1 MADTRTITMNGV
13 EIYLDTRTTAQWGTV
28 SRVIPKGFVC
38 VELTTDGKCK
48 MKCGDGVQTFA
59 DLPYIGGDLDMT
71 QINNAITTA
80 LTNYYTKTETDN
92 AISEAI
98 GNLGTLFRFKGR
110 VDTVNDLPVS
120 DNQQGDVYLVG
131 AEGANEFAEYYWTG
145 TFFDYMGKTTS
156 IDLTDY
162 YKKSEVDNLLDG
174 KVDKVE
180 GKGLSTEDFT
190 TELKNRLN
198 SLENYDDTVLT
209 ERVAAIENDYIKSTD
224 KLILN
229 CSIT

>member
-1 MADTRTITMNGV
+1 MADTRTITMNGI

-38 VELTTDGKCK
+38 VELTTNGNCK
-48 MKCGDGVQTFA
+48 MKCGDGVLTYA
-59 DLPYIGGDLDMT
+59 DLPYVGGDLDMT
-71 QINNAITTA
+71 EINNAITTA
-80 LTNYYTKTETDN
+80 LTNYYTKTETDT

-110 VDTVNDLPVS
+110 VDTVNDLPAS

-131 AEGANEFAEYYWTG
+131 AESAGEFAEYYWTG

-156 IDLTDY
+156 VDLTDY
-162 YKKSEVDNLLDG
+162 YKKTDVDNLLNN
-174 KVDKVE
+174 KVDKVD
-180 GKGLSTEDFT
+180 GKRLSTEDFT
-190 TELKNRLN
+190 TELKNKLN
-198 SLENYDDTVLT
+198 SLENYDDTVLKGRIT
-209 ERVAAIENDYIKSTD
+209 AIENDYIKSTD

>member
-13 EIYLDTRTTAQWGTV
+13 EIYLDTRTTTQWATV

-48 MKCGDGVQTFA
+48 MKCGDGVLSFA
-59 DLPYIGGDLDMT
+59 DLPYVGGDLDMT
-71 QINNAITTA
+71 QINEAITTA
-80 LTNYYTKTETDN
+80 LTVYYTKTETDT
-92 AISEAI
+92 AISQAI
-98 GNLGTLFRFKGR
+98 SNLGTLFRFKGR
-110 VDTVNDLPVS
+110 VDTVDNLPSS

-131 AEGANEFAEYYWTG
+131 VEGANEFAEYYWTG

-156 IDLTDY
+156 VDLSDY
-162 YKKSEVDNLLDG
+162 YKKSEVDNLLNN

-190 TELKNRLN
+190 TELKNKLDG
-198 SLENYDDTVLT
+198 LENYDDTVLT
-209 ERVAAIENDYIKSTD
+209 ERVAAIESDYIKSTD

>member
-1 MADTRTITMNGV
+1 MADPRTITMNGV
-13 EIYLDTRTTAQWGTV
+13 EIYLDTRTTAQWATV
-28 SRVIPKGFVC
+28 VRVIPKGFVC
-38 VELTTDGKCK
+38 VELTSDGKCK

-71 QINNAITTA
+71 AINNAITTA

-110 VDTVNDLPVS
+110 VDTVNDLPAS

-162 YKKSEVDNLLDG
+162 YKKSDVDNLLNG

-198 SLENYDDTVLT
+198 SLENYDDTALT
-209 ERVAAIENDYIKSTD
+209 ARVAAIEGDYIKSTD

>member
-1 MADTRTITMNGV
+1 MADTRTITMNGI
-13 EIYLDTRTTAQWGTV
+13 EIYLDTSTTAQWGTV

-71 QINNAITTA
+71 D
-80 LTNYYTKTETDN
+80 YYTKTETDN

-110 VDTVNDLPVS
+110 VDTVNDLPAS

-156 IDLTDY
+156 VDLTDY
-162 YKKSEVDNLLDG
+162 YKKSEVDNLLNN

>member
-1 MADTRTITMNGV
+1 MAETRTTTMNGV
-13 EIYLDTRTTAQWGTV
+13 EIYLDTRTTAQWSSV
-28 SRVIPKGFVC
+28 VRVIPKGFVC

-59 DLPYIGGDLDMT
+59 DLPYVGGDLDMT
-71 QINNAITTA
+71 EINEAITTA
-80 LTNYYTKTETDN
+80 LTDYYTKTETDN

-110 VDTVNDLPVS
+110 VDTVNDLPAS

-162 YKKSEVDNLLDG
+162 YKKSDVDNLLNG

-198 SLENYDDTVLT
+198 SLENYDDTALT
-209 ERVAAIENDYIKSTD
+209 ARVAAIEGDYIKSTD

>member
-1 MADTRTITMNGV
+1 MADTRTMTINGV
-13 EIYLDTRTTAQWGTV
+13 EIYLDTRTTTQWANVT
-28 SRVIPKGFVC
+28 RVIPKGFVC

-48 MKCGDGVQTFA
+48 MKCGDGVLSFA
-59 DLPYIGGDLDMT
+59 DLPYVGGDLDMT
-71 QINNAITTA
+71 QINEAITTA
-80 LTNYYTKTETDN
+80 LTDYYTKTETDT
-92 AISEAI
+92 AISQAI
-98 GNLGTLFRFKGR
+98 SNLGTLFRFKGR
-110 VDTVNDLPVS
+110 VNTVSDLPAS
-120 DNQQGDVYLVG
+120 DNHQGDVYLVG

-156 IDLTDY
+156 VDLTDY
-162 YKKSEVDNLLDG
+162 YKKSEVDNLLNN

-190 TELKNRLN
+190 TELKNKLDG
-198 SLENYDDTVLT
+198 LENYDDTALT
-209 ERVAAIENDYIKSTD
+209 ERVDAIESDYIKSTD

>member
-1 MADTRTITMNGV
+1 MADPRTITMNGV
-13 EIYLDTRTTAQWGTV
+13 EIYLDTRTTAQWATV
-28 SRVIPKGFVC
+28 VRVIPKGFVC

-48 MKCGDGVQTFA
+48 MKCGDGVQAFA

-71 QINNAITTA
+71 D
-80 LTNYYTKTETDN
+80 YYTKTETDN

-110 VDTVNDLPVS
+110 VDTVNDLPAS

-131 AEGANEFAEYYWTG
+131 AEGSGEFAEYYWTG
-145 TFFDYMGKTTS
+145 TFFDYIGKTTS
-156 IDLTDY
+156 IDLTEY
-162 YKKSEVDNLLDG
+162 YKKSEVDNLLNN

-198 SLENYDDTVLT
+198 SLENYDDTALT
-209 ERVAAIENDYIKSTD
+209 ERVSAIEGDYIKSTD

>member
-1 MADTRTITMNGV
+1 MADPRTITMNGV
-13 EIYLDTRTTAQWGTV
+13 EIYLDTRTTAQWATV
-28 SRVIPKGFVC
+28 VRVIPKGFVC

-59 DLPYIGGDLDMT
+59 DLPYVGGDLDMT
-71 QINNAITTA
+71 AINNAITTA

-131 AEGANEFAEYYWTG
+131 AESASEFAEYYWTG

-156 IDLTDY
+156 VDLTDY
-162 YKKSEVDNLLDG
+162 YKKSDVDNLLNN
-174 KVDKVE
+174 KVDKVD

-198 SLENYDDTVLT
+198 SLENYDDTALT
-209 ERVAAIENDYIKSTD
+209 ARVAAIEGDYIKSTD

>member
-1 MADTRTITMNGV
+1 MADTRTITMNGI
-13 EIYLDTRTTAQWGTV
+13 EIYLDTRTTTQWATV

-48 MKCGDGVQTFA
+48 MKCGDGVLSFA
-59 DLPYIGGDLDMT
+59 DLPYVGGDLDMT
-71 QINNAITTA
+71 QINEAITTA
-80 LTNYYTKTETDN
+80 LTDYYTKTETDT
-92 AISEAI
+92 AISQAI
-98 GNLGTLFRFKGR
+98 SNLGTLFRFKGR
-110 VDTVNDLPVS
+110 VDTVDNLPAS

-156 IDLTDY
+156 VDLTDY
-162 YKKSEVDNLLDG
+162 YKKSEVNNLLNN

-190 TELKNRLN
+190 TELKNKLDG
-198 SLENYDDTVLT
+198 LENYDDTALT
-209 ERVAAIENDYIKSTD
+209 ERVAAIESDYIKSTD

>member
-1 MADTRTITMNGV
+1 MAETRTITMNGI
-13 EIYLDTRTTAQWGTV
+13 EIYLDTRTTSQWTTV
-28 SRVIPKGFVC
+28 SRVIPKGFIC

-48 MKCGDGVQTFA
+48 MKCGDGVQTYA
-59 DLPYIGGDLDMT
+59 DLPYVGGDLDMT

-80 LTNYYTKTETDN
+80 LTDYYTKTETDT
-92 AISEAI
+92 AISQAI
-98 GNLGTLFRFKGR
+98 SNLGTLFRFKGR
-110 VDTVNDLPVS
+110 VDTIDNLPAS

-156 IDLTDY
+156 VDLSDY
-162 YKKSEVDNLLDG
+162 YKKSEVDNLLNN

-190 TELKNRLN
+190 TELKNKLN
-198 SLENYDDTVLT
+198 GLENYDDTALT
-209 ERVAAIENDYIKSTD
+209 ERVAAIESD
-224 KLILN
+224 
-229 CSIT
+229 

>member
-71 QINNAITTA
+71 AINNAITTA

-174 KVDKVE
+174 KVNKVE

-198 SLENYDDTVLT
+198 SLENYDDTALT
-209 ERVAAIENDYIKSTD
+209 ARVSAIEGDYIKSTD

>member
-1 MADTRTITMNGV
+1 MADPRTITMNGV
-13 EIYLDTRTTAQWGTV
+13 EIYLDTRTTAQWATV
-28 SRVIPKGFVC
+28 SRVIPKGFIC

-48 MKCGDGVQTFA
+48 MKCGDGVQAFA
-59 DLPYIGGDLDMT
+59 DLPYVGGDLDMT
-71 QINNAITTA
+71 AINNAITTA

-110 VDTVNDLPVS
+110 VDTVNDLPAS

-156 IDLTDY
+156 ISLTEY
-162 YKKSEVDNLLDG
+162 YKKSDVDNLLNG

-198 SLENYDDTVLT
+198 SLENYDDTALT
-209 ERVAAIENDYIKSTD
+209 ARVAAIEGDYIKSTD
-224 KLILN
+224 TLVLN
-229 CSIT
+229 CSI

>member
-1 MADTRTITMNGV
+1 MADPRTITMDGI
-13 EIYLDTRTTAQWGTV
+13 EIYLDTRTTAQWATV
-28 SRVIPKGFVC
+28 VRVIPKGFVC
-38 VELTTDGKCK
+38 VELTTDNKCK

-59 DLPYIGGDLDMT
+59 NLPYIGGDLDMT
-71 QINNAITTA
+71 AINNAITTA

-110 VDTVNDLPVS
+110 VDTVDDLPAS

-131 AEGANEFAEYYWTG
+131 AESASEFAEYYWTG

-156 IDLTDY
+156 IDLTEY
-162 YKKSEVDNLLDG
+162 YKKSEVDNLLNG
-174 KVDKVE
+174 KVDKIE

-198 SLENYDDTVLT
+198 SLENYDDTALT
-209 ERVAAIENDYIKSTD
+209 ARVAAIEGDYIKSTD

>member
-1 MADTRTITMNGV
+1 MAETRTTTMNGV
-13 EIYLDTRTTAQWGTV
+13 EIYLDTRTTAQWATV
-28 SRVIPKGFVC
+28 VRVIPKGFVC

-59 DLPYIGGDLDMT
+59 DLPYVGGDLDMT
-71 QINNAITTA
+71 EINEAITTA
-80 LTNYYTKTETDN
+80 LIDYYTKTETDN

-110 VDTVNDLPVS
+110 VDTVNDLPAS

-162 YKKSEVDNLLDG
+162 YKKSDVDNLLNG
-174 KVDKVE
+174 KVDKIE

-198 SLENYDDTVLT
+198 SLENYDDTALT
-209 ERVAAIENDYIKSTD
+209 ARVAAIEGDYIKSTD

>member
-1 MADTRTITMNGV
+1 MADTRTITMNGI
-13 EIYLDTRTTAQWGTV
+13 EIYLDTRTTTQWATV
-28 SRVIPKGFVC
+28 SRVIPKGFIC

-48 MKCGDGVQTFA
+48 MKCGDGVLSFA
-59 DLPYIGGDLDMT
+59 DLPYVGGDLDMT
-71 QINNAITTA
+71 QINEAITTA
-80 LTNYYTKTETDN
+80 LTDYYTKTETDTVISQ
-92 AISEAI
+92 AIS
-98 GNLGTLFRFKGR
+98 NLGTLFRFKGR
-110 VDTVNDLPVS
+110 VDTVDNLPAS

-156 IDLTDY
+156 VDLTDY
-162 YKKSEVDNLLDG
+162 YKKSEVDNLLNN

-190 TELKNRLN
+190 TELKNKLDG
-198 SLENYDDTVLT
+198 LENYDDTALT
-209 ERVAAIENDYIKSTD
+209 ERVAAIESDYIKSTD

>member
-1 MADTRTITMNGV
+1 MADPRTITMNGV
-13 EIYLDTRTTAQWGTV
+13 EIYLDTRTTAQWATV
-28 SRVIPKGFVC
+28 SRVIPKGFIC

-71 QINNAITTA
+71 AINNAITTA
-80 LTNYYTKTETDN
+80 LTDYYTKTETDN

-110 VDTVNDLPVS
+110 VDTVNDLPAS

-162 YKKSEVDNLLDG
+162 YKKSDVDNLLNG

-198 SLENYDDTVLT
+198 SLENYDDTALT
-209 ERVAAIENDYIKSTD
+209 ARVAAIEGDYIKSTD

>member
-1 MADTRTITMNGV
+1 MADPRTITMNGV
-13 EIYLDTRTTAQWGTV
+13 EIYLDTRTTAQWATV
-28 SRVIPKGFVC
+28 SRVIPKGFIC

-59 DLPYIGGDLDMT
+59 DLPYIGGDLDMAA
-71 QINNAITTA
+71 INNAITTA

-110 VDTVNDLPVS
+110 VDTVGDLPAS

-131 AEGANEFAEYYWTG
+131 AEDAGEFAEYYWTG

-156 IDLTDY
+156 ISLTEY
-162 YKKSEVDNLLDG
+162 YKKSEVDNLLNN

-198 SLENYDDTVLT
+198 SLENYDDTALT
-209 ERVAAIENDYIKSTD
+209 ARVAAIEGDYIKSTD

>member
-1 MADTRTITMNGV
+1 MADPRTITMNGV
-13 EIYLDTRTTAQWGTV
+13 EIYLDTRTTAQWATV
-28 SRVIPKGFVC
+28 VRVIPKGFVC

-48 MKCGDGVQTFA
+48 MKCGDGVQAFA
-59 DLPYIGGDLDMT
+59 DLPYVGGDLDMT
-71 QINNAITTA
+71 QINEAITTA

-110 VDTVNDLPVS
+110 VDTVNDLPAS

-131 AEGANEFAEYYWTG
+131 AESASEFAEYYWTG
-145 TFFDYMGKTTS
+145 TFFDYMGKTTTIS
-156 IDLTDY
+156 LTEY
-162 YKKSEVDNLLDG
+162 YKKSEVDNLLNN
-174 KVDKVE
+174 KVDKIE

-198 SLENYDDTVLT
+198 SLENYDDTALT
-209 ERVAAIENDYIKSTD
+209 ARVAAIEGDYIKSTD

>member
-1 MADTRTITMNGV
+1 MADTRTITMNGI
-13 EIYLDTRTTAQWGTV
+13 EIYLDTRTTTQWATV

-48 MKCGDGVQTFA
+48 MKCGDGVLSFA
-59 DLPYIGGDLDMT
+59 DLPYVGGDLDMT
-71 QINNAITTA
+71 QINEAITTA
-80 LTNYYTKTETDN
+80 LTDYYTKTETDT
-92 AISEAI
+92 AISQAI
-98 GNLGTLFRFKGR
+98 SNLGTLFRFKGR
-110 VDTVNDLPVS
+110 VDTVDNLPAS

-156 IDLTDY
+156 VDLTDY
-162 YKKSEVDNLLDG
+162 YKKSEVDNLLNN

-180 GKGLSTEDFT
+180 GKRLSTEDFT
-190 TELKNRLN
+190 TELKNKLDG
-198 SLENYDDTVLT
+198 LENYDDTALT
-209 ERVAAIENDYIKSTD
+209 ERVAAIESDYIKSTD

>member
-1 MADTRTITMNGV
+1 MADTRTITMNGI

-59 DLPYIGGDLDMT
+59 DLPYVGGDLDMT
-71 QINNAITTA
+71 EINNAITTA
-80 LTNYYTKTETDN
+80 LTDYYTKTETDT

-110 VDTVNDLPVS
+110 VNTVDDLPAS

-131 AEGANEFAEYYWTG
+131 AESAGEFAEYYWTG

-156 IDLTDY
+156 VDLTDY
-162 YKKSEVDNLLDG
+162 YKKSDVDNLLNG

-198 SLENYDDTVLT
+198 SLENYDDTALT
-209 ERVAAIENDYIKSTD
+209 ERVATIEGDYIKSTD

>member
-13 EIYLDTRTTAQWGTV
+13 EIYLDTRTTTQWATV

-48 MKCGDGVQTFA
+48 MKCGDGVLSFA
-59 DLPYIGGDLDMT
+59 DLPYVGGDLDMT
-71 QINNAITTA
+71 QINEAITTA
-80 LTNYYTKTETDN
+80 LTDYYTKTETDT
-92 AISEAI
+92 AISQAI
-98 GNLGTLFRFKGR
+98 SNLGTLFRFKGR
-110 VDTVNDLPVS
+110 VDTVDNLPAS

-156 IDLTDY
+156 VDLSDY
-162 YKKSEVDNLLDG
+162 YKKSEVDNLLNN

-190 TELKNRLN
+190 TELKNKLDG
-198 SLENYDDTVLT
+198 LENYDDTALT
-209 ERVAAIENDYIKSTD
+209 ERVAAIESDYIKSTD

>member
-13 EIYLDTRTTAQWGTV
+13 EIYLDTRTTAQWATV

-48 MKCGDGVQTFA
+48 MKCGDGVLTYA
-59 DLPYIGGDLDMT
+59 DLPYVGGDLDMT
-71 QINNAITTA
+71 KINEAITTA
-80 LTNYYTKTETDN
+80 LTNYYTKTETDT

-110 VDTVNDLPVS
+110 VDTVNDLPAS

-131 AEGANEFAEYYWTG
+131 VEDAPEYQEYYWTG

-156 IDLTDY
+156 VDLTDY

-190 TELKNRLN
+190 TELKNKLN
-198 SLENYDDTVLT
+198 GLENYDDTALT
-209 ERVAAIENDYIKSTD
+209 TRVAAIEGDYIKSTD

>member
-1 MADTRTITMNGV
+1 MADTRTITMNGI
-13 EIYLDTRTTAQWGTV
+13 EIYLDTRTTTQWATV

-48 MKCGDGVQTFA
+48 MKCGDGVLSFA
-59 DLPYIGGDLDMT
+59 DLPSVGGDLDMT
-71 QINNAITTA
+71 QINEAITTA
-80 LTNYYTKTETDN
+80 LTDYYTKTETDT
-92 AISEAI
+92 AISQAI
-98 GNLGTLFRFKGR
+98 SNLGTLFRFKGR
-110 VDTVNDLPVS
+110 VDTVDNLPAS

-156 IDLTDY
+156 VDLTDY
-162 YKKSEVDNLLDG
+162 YKKSEVDNLLNN

-190 TELKNRLN
+190 TELKNKLDG
-198 SLENYDDTVLT
+198 LENYDDTALT
-209 ERVAAIENDYIKSTD
+209 ERVAAIESDYIKSTD

>member
-71 QINNAITTA
+71 AINNAITTA
-80 LTNYYTKTETDN
+80 LTDYYTKTETDN

-156 IDLTDY
+156 VDLTDY
-162 YKKSEVDNLLDG
+162 YKKSEVDNLLNG

-198 SLENYDDTVLT
+198 SLENYDDTALT
-209 ERVAAIENDYIKSTD
+209 ERVATIEGDYIKSTD

>member
-1 MADTRTITMNGV
+1 MAETRTTTMNGV
-13 EIYLDTRTTAQWGTV
+13 EIYLDTRTTAQWSSV
-28 SRVIPKGFVC
+28 VRVIPKGFVC

-59 DLPYIGGDLDMT
+59 DLPYVGGDLDMT
-71 QINNAITTA
+71 EINEAITTA
-80 LTNYYTKTETDN
+80 LTDYYTKTETDN

-110 VDTVNDLPVS
+110 VDTVNDLPAS

-162 YKKSEVDNLLDG
+162 YKKTDVDNLLNG

-198 SLENYDDTVLT
+198 SLENYDDTALT
-209 ERVAAIENDYIKSTD
+209 ARVAAIEGDYIKSTD

>member
-1 MADTRTITMNGV
+1 MADTRTVIMDGI
-13 EIYLDTRTTAQWGTV
+13 EIYLDTRTTAQWATL
-28 SRVIPKGFVC
+28 SRVLPKGYIC

-71 QINNAITTA
+71 QINEAITTA

-110 VDTVNDLPVS
+110 VNTVDDLPAS

-131 AEGANEFAEYYWTG
+131 AESASEFAEYYWTG

-156 IDLTDY
+156 ISLTEY
-162 YKKSEVDNLLDG
+162 YKKSEVDNLLNN

-198 SLENYDDTVLT
+198 SLENYDDTALT
-209 ERVAAIENDYIKSTD
+209 ARVAAIEGDYIKSTD

>member
-1 MADTRTITMNGV
+1 MADPRTITMNGV
-13 EIYLDTRTTAQWGTV
+13 EIYLDTRTTAQWATV
-28 SRVIPKGFVC
+28 VRVIPKGFVC

-71 QINNAITTA
+71 AINNAITTA

-110 VDTVNDLPVS
+110 VDTVNDLPAS

-162 YKKSEVDNLLDG
+162 YKKSDVDNLLNG

-198 SLENYDDTVLT
+198 SLENYDDTALT
-209 ERVAAIENDYIKSTD
+209 ARVAAIEGDYIKSTD

>member
-1 MADTRTITMNGV
+1 MADTRTITMNGI

-59 DLPYIGGDLDMT
+59 DLPYVGGDLDMT
-71 QINNAITTA
+71 EINNAITTA
-80 LTNYYTKTETDN
+80 LTDYYTKTETDE

-110 VDTVNDLPVS
+110 VDTVNDLPAS

-131 AEGANEFAEYYWTG
+131 AEGASEFAEYYWTG

-156 IDLTDY
+156 VDLTEY
-162 YKKSEVDNLLDG
+162 YKKSEVDNLLNG

-190 TELKNRLN
+190 TELKNKLDG
-198 SLENYDDTVLT
+198 LKNYDDTALT
-209 ERVAAIENDYIKSTD
+209 SRVSAIEGDYIKSTD

>member
-1 MADTRTITMNGV
+1 MADTRTITMNGI

-38 VELTTDGKCK
+38 VELTTNGKCK
-48 MKCGDGVQTFA
+48 MKCGDGVLTYA
-59 DLPYIGGDLDMT
+59 DLPYVGGDLDMT
-71 QINNAITTA
+71 EINNAITTA
-80 LTNYYTKTETDN
+80 LANYYTKTETDT
-92 AISEAI
+92 AISKAI
-98 GNLGTLFRFKGR
+98 SNIGTLFRFKGR
-110 VDTVNDLPVS
+110 VETVNDLPAS

-131 AEGANEFAEYYWTG
+131 AESASEFTEYYWTG

-156 IDLTDY
+156 VDLTDY
-162 YKKSEVDNLLDG
+162 YKKSDVDNLLNN

-198 SLENYDDTVLT
+198 SLENYDDTALKGRIT
-209 ERVAAIENDYIKSTD
+209 AIENDYIKSTD

>member
-1 MADTRTITMNGV
+1 MNGI
-13 EIYLDTRTTAQWGTV
+13 EIYLDTRTTTQWATV

-48 MKCGDGVQTFA
+48 MKCGDGVLSFA
-59 DLPYIGGDLDMT
+59 DLPYVGGDLDMT
-71 QINNAITTA
+71 QINEAITTA
-80 LTNYYTKTETDN
+80 LTDYYTKTETDT
-92 AISEAI
+92 AISQAI
-98 GNLGTLFRFKGR
+98 SNLGTLFRFKGR
-110 VDTVNDLPVS
+110 VDTVDNLPAS

-156 IDLTDY
+156 VDLSDY
-162 YKKSEVDNLLDG
+162 YKKSEVDNLLNN

-190 TELKNRLN
+190 TELKNKLDG
-198 SLENYDDTVLT
+198 LENYDDTALT
-209 ERVAAIENDYIKSTD
+209 ERVAAIESDYIKSTD

>member
-1 MADTRTITMNGV
+1 MAETRTTTMNGV
-13 EIYLDTRTTAQWGTV
+13 EIYLDTRTTAQWATV
-28 SRVIPKGFVC
+28 VRVIPKGFVC
-38 VELTTDGKCK
+38 VELTTDNKCK

-59 DLPYIGGDLDMT
+59 DLPYVGGDLDMT
-71 QINNAITTA
+71 EINEAITTA
-80 LTNYYTKTETDN
+80 LTDYYTKTETDN

-110 VDTVNDLPVS
+110 VDTVNDLPAS

-162 YKKSEVDNLLDG
+162 YKKTDVDNLLNG

-198 SLENYDDTVLT
+198 SLENYDDTALT
-209 ERVAAIENDYIKSTD
+209 ARVAAIEGDYIKSTD

>member
-13 EIYLDTRTTAQWGTV
+13 EIYLDTRTTTQWATV

-48 MKCGDGVQTFA
+48 MKCGDGVLSFA
-59 DLPYIGGDLDMT
+59 DLPYVGGDLDMT
-71 QINNAITTA
+71 QINEAITTA
-80 LTNYYTKTETDN
+80 LTDYYTKTETDT
-92 AISEAI
+92 AISQAI
-98 GNLGTLFRFKGR
+98 SNLGTLFRFKGR
-110 VDTVNDLPVS
+110 VDTVDNLPAS

-145 TFFDYMGKTTS
+145 TFFDYMGKTTAV
-156 IDLTDY
+156 DLTDY
-162 YKKSEVDNLLDG
+162 YKKSEVDNLLTN
-174 KVDKVE
+174 KVDKID

-190 TELKNRLN
+190 TELKNKLN
-198 SLENYDDTVLT
+198 GLENYDDTALT
-209 ERVAAIENDYIKSTD
+209 ARVGAIEGDYIKSTD

-229 CSIT
+229 CSL

>member
-1 MADTRTITMNGV
+1 MADTRTITMNGI
-13 EIYLDTRTTAQWGTV
+13 EIYLDTRTTAQWATV

-38 VELTTDGKCK
+38 VELTADSKCK
-48 MKCGDGVQTFA
+48 MKCGDGVLTYA
-59 DLPYIGGDLDMT
+59 DLPYVGGDLDMT
-71 QINNAITTA
+71 QINNAILNA
-80 LTNYYTKTETDN
+80 LTDYYTKTETDT
-92 AISEAI
+92 AISDAI

-110 VDTVNDLPVS
+110 VDTVNDLPAS

-131 AEGANEFAEYYWTG
+131 AENAGEFSEYYWTG
-145 TFFDYMGKTTS
+145 TYFDFMGKTTS
-156 IDLTDY
+156 VDLTDY
-162 YKKSEVDNLLDG
+162 YKKSDVDGLLDN
-174 KVDKVE
+174 KVDKVD

-198 SLENYDDTVLT
+198 SLENYDDTALT
-209 ERVAAIENDYIKSTD
+209 ARVSVIEDDYIKSTD